1 MLRLNN
7 RSIQQVTGQYILQNQ
22 KDERRGEENSELFIN
37 CNNINTVEK
46 QYILEKVVDIMKKF
60 NLPNPQNLKRIVR
73 VRLKEKSK
81 LVDEVIDSVQT
92 SNINEDNKLVKG
104 GILNI
109 TQLLGIK
116 EIKKK
121 KKEEPFWEE

>member
-1 MLRLNN
+1 
-7 RSIQQVTGQYILQNQ
+7 
-22 KDERRGEENSELFIN
+22 
-37 CNNINTVEK
+37 
-46 QYILEKVVDIMKKF
+46 MKKF

-81 LVDEVIDSVQT
+81 LVDEVIDSAQT
-92 SNINEDNKLVKG
+92 SNINEDNKLVRRG
-104 GILNI
+104 TLNI

>member
-22 KDERRGEENSELFIN
+22 KDERRGEENSELLIN

>member
-1 MLRLNN
+1 M
-7 RSIQQVTGQYILQNQ
+7 QNQ
-22 KDERRGEENSELFIN
+22 KNERRGEENSELLIN
-37 CNNINTVEK
+37 CNNINTAEK

-81 LVDEVIDSVQT
+81 LVDEVIDSAQT
-92 SNINEDNKLVKG
+92 SNINEDNKLVKRG
-104 GILNI
+104 TLNI